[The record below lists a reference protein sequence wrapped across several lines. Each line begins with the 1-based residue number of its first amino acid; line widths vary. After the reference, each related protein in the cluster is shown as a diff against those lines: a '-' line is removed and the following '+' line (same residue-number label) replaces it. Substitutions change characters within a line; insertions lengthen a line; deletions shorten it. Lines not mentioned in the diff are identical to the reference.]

1 MPDRPRAQWQPEPAP
16 TNPGLSDNVA
26 FPIPLVLVIL
36 EGFPPIAGPD
46 AHTLILGS
54 MPGEASLAA
63 GCYYAHP
70 RNTFWTIVGE
80 VLDIDPGQPYAKRVD
95 QLAAK
100 GYALWDVLGAC
111 RREGSLDTRIEPQS
125 MQVNPYMPFFI
136 EHPRIDRIFFNGA
149 TAERIF
155 VRHVAPM
162 LAPDGLPKLHR
173 LPSTSPAH
181 AALSLARK
189 VAAWRAI
196 VR

>member
-1 MPDRPRAQWQPEPAP
+1 
-16 TNPGLSDNVA
+16 
-26 FPIPLVLVIL
+26 VIL
-36 EGFPPIAGPD
+36 EGLPPIARSD

-70 RNTFWTIVGE
+70 RNAFWTILGE
-80 VLDIDPGQPYAKRVD
+80 ILDIDPGQPYQRRVD

-111 RREGSLDTRIEPQS
+111 RRQGSLDARIEPQS
-125 MQVNPYMPFFI
+125 MEVNPFMPFFD
-136 EHPRIDRIFFNGA
+136 EHPLIDRIFFNGA
-149 TAERIF
+149 TAERVF
-155 VRHVAPM
+155 VARVAPL
-162 LAPDGLPKLHR
+162 LAPDRMPRLHR

-181 AALSLARK
+181 ASLSLASK
-189 VAAWRAI
+189 LAAWREI